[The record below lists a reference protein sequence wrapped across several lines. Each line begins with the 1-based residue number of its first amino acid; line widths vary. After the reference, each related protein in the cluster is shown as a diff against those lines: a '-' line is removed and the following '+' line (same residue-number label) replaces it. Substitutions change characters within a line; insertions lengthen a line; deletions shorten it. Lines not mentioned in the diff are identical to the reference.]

1 VSVSQAGG
9 SLSCPGDPGLGEL
22 LPWLAGVVVERTA
35 IAGDTVRCWVRSR
48 ADGACCPGCGTWS
61 REVHE
66 TYGRRL
72 ADAGI
77 GGRRLVLHLR
87 SRRLACRNPLCGKR
101 TFAEQPQGLAEPRAR
116 KTPGLSRMLL
126 AVAAALGGRPGS
138 RLAREVL
145 AAEVSR
151 HLLIRLVMAVPDP
164 PPGLVRVL
172 GVDDFSLRRG
182 TSYATI
188 LVDMEAGVPVDVLP
202 GREAATLAEW
212 LRDHPGTRVIC
223 RDRAGAYAEAACAA
237 APDAVQVAD
246 RWHLWHNLCEHVR
259 DAVARH
265 RDCLDGHCSCGGPE
279 DQAGRAGREERERQ
293 EAAAAL
299 EPAALE
305 AAIRARHAEV
315 ARLRDAGLDLP
326 AAAAKLRLSQQ
337 VTGQYWRAGSADALL
352 GRRCPA
358 PGLDPWKPWLRARW
372 AAGDTRIRALHAA
385 VTEAGYAG
393 TYETVRRY
401 LTPFRLAA
409 PPAPPAPPAVRQVT
423 SWITRPPGKPGSDQA
438 EALAAVTAR
447 CPRLAALRGHVTAFA
462 KILTGREGTGALQAW
477 LATAAGD
484 PALPELASFAHGIRL
499 DYDAVAAGLTLPWNS
514 GLVEGLNTRTKLIK
528 RQMYG
533 RATFATLRK
542 RILTR

>member
-1 VSVSQAGG
+1 
-9 SLSCPGDPGLGEL
+9 
-22 LPWLAGVVVERTA
+22 
-35 IAGDTVRCWVRSR
+35 
-48 ADGACCPGCGTWS
+48 
-61 REVHE
+61 VHD

-72 ADAGI
+72 ADQGV

-87 SRRLACRNPLCGKR
+87 SRRLACQNPRCVKQ
-101 TFAEQPQGLAEPRAR
+101 TFAEQPEGLAEPRAR
-116 KTPGLSRMLL
+116 KTPGLNQMLL
-126 AVAAALGGRPGS
+126 AVAAAAGGRPGS

-172 GVDDFSLRRG
+172 GVDDFSLKKG
-182 TSYATI
+182 ASYATI
-188 LVDMEAGVPVDVLP
+188 LVDMEEGVPVDVLP
-202 GREAATLAEW
+202 GRDAATLQAW
-212 LRDHPGTRVIC
+212 LRDHPGVQVIC
-223 RDRAGAYAEAACAA
+223 RDRAGAYAEAASAA

-246 RWHLWHNLCEHVR
+246 RWHLWHNLCEHAR

-265 RDCLDGHCSCGGPE
+265 RDCLDGHCSCGNPE
-279 DQAGRAGREERERQ
+279 DQAGREEREERERAG
-293 EAAAAL
+293 AAAAL

-315 ARLRDAGLDLP
+315 ARLRAAGLDLP
-326 AAAAKLRLSQQ
+326 AAAAKLRLSRQ
-337 VTGQYWRAGSADALL
+337 VTGQYWRAPTAEALL
-352 GRRCPA
+352 ARICPA
-358 PGLDPWKPWLRARW
+358 PGLDPWKPWLRAQW
-372 AAGDTRIRALHAA
+372 AAGNTSISALHAA
-385 VTEAGYAG
+385 VTAAGYPG

-409 PPAPPAPPAVRQVT
+409 PPQPPAPPAPRQVT
-423 SWITRPPGKPGSDQA
+423 SWITSKPGKLSSDQA
-438 EALAAVTAR
+438 AAITAITAR
-447 CPRLAALRGHVTAFA
+447 CPCLAALRGHVAAFA
-462 KILTGREGTGALQAW
+462 KILTGREGKEALQAW

-499 DYDAVAAGLTLPWNS
+499 DYDAVAGGLTLPWSS

-542 RILTR
+542 RILAR

>member
-1 VSVSQAGG
+1 MSVSQAGG

-22 LPWLAGVVVERTA
+22 LPWLAGVVAEMTA
-35 IAGDTVRCWVRSR
+35 VAGDTVRCWVRSR

-61 REVHE
+61 GEVHD

-72 ADAGI
+72 ADQGI

-87 SRRLACRNPLCGKR
+87 SRRLACQNPQCVKR
-101 TFAEQPQGLAEPRAR
+101 TFAEQPRGLAEPRAR

-126 AVAAALGGRPGS
+126 AVAAAAGGRPGS

-151 HLLIRLVMAVPDP
+151 HLLVRLVMAVPDP

-172 GVDDFSLRRG
+172 GVDDFSLRKGR
-182 TSYATI
+182 SYATI

-202 GREAATLAEW
+202 GRDAAALEAW
-212 LRDHPGTRVIC
+212 LRDHPGTEVIC
-223 RDRAGAYAEAACAA
+223 RDRAGAYAEAVSAA
-237 APDAVQVAD
+237 APGAVQVAD
-246 RWHLWHNLCEHVR
+246 RWHLWHNLCEHAR

-265 RDCLDGHCSCGGPE
+265 RDCLAGHCSCGAPE
-279 DQAGRAGREERERQ
+279 DPAGREERDRQ

-305 AAIRARHAEV
+305 AVIRDRHAEV
-315 ARLRDAGLDLP
+315 ARLRAAGLDLP

-352 GRRCPA
+352 GRLCPA

-372 AAGDTRIRALHAA
+372 AAGNTRISALHAA
-385 VTEAGYAG
+385 VTEAGYPG

-401 LTPFRLAA
+401 LIPFRLAA
-409 PPAPPAPPAVRQVT
+409 PPAPPAPPSPRQVT
-423 SWITRPPGKPGSDQA
+423 GWITSKPGQPGSDQA
-438 EALAAVTAR
+438 EALAALTAR
-447 CPRLAALRGHVTAFA
+447 CPHLAALAGHVAAFA
-462 KILTGREGTGALQAW
+462 KILTGREGKDALQAW

-499 DYDAVAAGLTLPWNS
+499 DYDAVASGLTLPWSS

-533 RATFATLRK
+533 RATFALLRK
-542 RILTR
+542 RILTT